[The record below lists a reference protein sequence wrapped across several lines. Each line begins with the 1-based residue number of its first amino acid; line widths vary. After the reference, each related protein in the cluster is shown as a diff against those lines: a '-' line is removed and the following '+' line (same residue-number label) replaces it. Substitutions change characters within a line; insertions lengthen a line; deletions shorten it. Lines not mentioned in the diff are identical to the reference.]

1 VTTASNI
8 PANAPADLVE
18 LIHTA
23 MQDAITKDCVTTL
36 LDIAGAV
43 AAALPAPDEKDAEI
57 DVAAI
62 ETGTTRWHGNA
73 TEHFSVRWEPYKPD
87 GQRQMKSKGRWQRQ
101 EGSGDYWRWVNCD
114 RPSNLKPDAPT

>member
-1 VTTASNI
+1 MTTASNI

-57 DVAAI
+57 ARLRAQV
-62 ETGTTRWHGNA
+62 ERLTGERDYDRRQSAHKDTVIDRLNA
-73 TEHFSVRWEPYKPD
+73 QIT
-87 GQRQMKSKGRWQRQ
+87 
-101 EGSGDYWRWVNCD
+101 
-114 RPSNLKPDAPT
+114 ATPT